1 MLTRTAML
9 ALAGVLT
16 FGAATLTTTSN
27 ADAHG
32 WRHWHRY
39 HGHVYLYYPR
49 VHRHCRL
56 FWHYDHLHRRC
67 RWHYH

>member
-16 FGAATLTTTSN
+16 LGAATLTTTSN

-32 WRHWHRY
+32 
-39 HGHVYLYYPR
+39 
-49 VHRHCRL
+49 
-56 FWHYDHLHRRC
+56 
-67 RWHYH
+67 